1 MTSPTW
7 RALGQVVLVY
17 FAVGGAAVTAQ
28 DTQPG
33 RATFA
38 EMIVYEGK
46 ISVPVTLTSCAF
58 RKSYPDVPLKKAPA
72 QERDRTPQPGAPR
85 HRLIGKLALHR
96 RKQPTI
102 ENGLVLAAVNLA
114 PVDDLADIKAVLE
127 TRERPYAK
135 PSATDGATVRQPP
148 RLAADP
154 PADYLLL
161 RDDLTSLIPDRA
173 TPFLIET
180 NVCPDT

>member
-1 MTSPTW
+1 MPAKWS
-7 RALGQVVLVY
+7 RRV
-17 FAVGGAAVTAQ
+17 FSF
-28 DTQPG
+28 
-33 RATFA
+33 RF
-38 EMIVYEGK
+38 YEGE

-127 TRERPYAK
+127 TRERPYPK